1 MALLIFLL
9 IIAGIIIYKLNDK
22 VEDDKV
28 IKSNYLW
35 KDRIQTLEG
44 IIEHLEKNEVELK
57 ENGMDKE
64 INRNKE
70 RIENYK
76 DEILKL
82 SNSIYNNEKY
92 LKGKGRI

>member
-44 IIEHLEKNEVELK
+44 IIEHLEKKEIELQ
-57 ENGMDKE
+57 ENGKYKE
-64 INRNKE
+64 INRYRDE
-70 RIENYK
+70 IENYK

-82 SNSIYNNEKY
+82 SNNIYNNEKY

>member
-28 IKSNYLW
+28 IKSNYFW

-44 IIEHLEKNEVELK
+44 IIEHLEKKEVELQ
-57 ENGMDKE
+57 ENGKYKE
-64 INRNKE
+64 INRYRDE
-70 RIENYK
+70 IENYK

>member
-9 IIAGIIIYKLNDK
+9 IIASIIIYKLNDK

-44 IIEHLEKNEVELK
+44 IIEHLEKKEVELQ
-57 ENGMDKE
+57 ENGKYKE
-64 INRNKE
+64 INRYRDE
-70 RIENYK
+70 IENYK